1 MINPYSGIDLGTVER
16 IQSVSH
22 QHLSHSSDEL
32 TRSNFNTIYGTGVR
46 HFAISRYR
54 PSLITYPFD
63 YTDGSFVYVNNPFD
77 STDSPETLKE
87 NYSCTV
93 DIEDD
98 VIGSPNAEHLY
109 PLLLWNGSW
118 NKWNSVH
125 MNGLGSTF
133 ESGLKPVESTGYG
146 NEGLGI
152 SYSKAI
158 DAILKKLQY
167 PDGGGVII
175 NHPNWTNNNKHF
187 DFDVP
192 RFIEDCLDLDQRV
205 LGTDIISGGKQTA
218 LEYQTGVIDSILATG
233 RRCWIFCQGDWNLK
247 RGRNELLIP
256 SGLSGAEKEHECLKA
271 YRNGAFFGRYGN
283 SNLSITSIGYSDG
296 TFAMTADNA
305 DGIAV
310 IVDGVETDYDS
321 DSVSVSVPSTAK
333 YVRAYAYI
341 SRDDDPDWEYDN
353 DDVYKDVVFTN
364 PIMINPVNYPYVP
377 AYDVAHSKSKR
388 RFWMYG

>member
-1 MINPYSGIDLGTVER
+1 MINPYSGINLGTVER

-32 TRSNFNTIYGTGVR
+32 TKSNFNTIYGTGVR

-63 YTDGSFVYVNNPFD
+63 YTNGSFVYVNNPFE

-93 DIEDD
+93 DIEND

-118 NKWNSVH
+118 NKWNGIH
-125 MNGLGSTF
+125 INGLGSTF
-133 ESGLKPVESTGYG
+133 ESGLIPVEGTGYG
-146 NEGLGI
+146 NEGLDI
-152 SYSKAI
+152 PYSQAI
-158 DAILKKLQY
+158 DAILGELQFS
-167 PDGGGVII
+167 DGGGVII
-175 NHPNWTNNNKHF
+175 NHPYWTNNNKHF
-187 DFDVP
+187 DFDVT
-192 RFIEDCLDLDQRV
+192 RFIEDCLDHDQRV

-218 LEYQTGVIDSILATG
+218 LEYQTGVIDSILKTG
-233 RRCWIFCQGDWNLK
+233 RRCWIFCQGDWNLT

-256 SGLSGAEKEHECLKA
+256 SGLSGLSGTEKEHACLKA
-271 YRNGAFFGRYGN
+271 YRDGAFFGRYGN
-283 SNLSITSIGYSDG
+283 SNLSITSIGYSDN
-296 TFAMTADNA
+296 TFTMSADNA

-310 IVDGVETDYDS
+310 IVDGVKTDYNS
-321 DSVSVSVPSTAK
+321 DSVSVFVPSTAK

-341 SRDDDPDWEYDN
+341 SRDDDPGWVYDN
-353 DDVYKDVVFTN
+353 DDVYKDIVFTN
-364 PIMINPVNYPYVP
+364 PIMIATP
-377 AYDVAHSKSKR
+377 SKAKR
-388 RFWMYG
+388 RFWLYG